1 MLRIEG
7 VSKTYDWGSR
17 EAIPSLLGSEPD
29 GQPIAEVWYGAHP
42 TAPSPVPA
50 LGATLDRVLAE
61 RAGEYF
67 ADDSVELAYL
77 LKLLAPGQPVS
88 LQVHPS
94 TALSAAGFA
103 DENSAGVPMDAP
115 HRTFKDP
122 HAKPEMVFAVT
133 PFRGMVGFRP
143 LDEVLAL
150 LAGLESSPAP
160 AVRDRL
166 ASGDEG
172 ALREAFEELVLANG
186 DPGPLLEEVMS
197 RGDELAAVVGELAHH
212 HPGDAGALAPLLL
225 SVWTLDPG
233 EALFVP
239 SGVPHAYLSGIA
251 VELMANSDNVVRAG
265 LTRKHVDR
273 RALLEATDFDR
284 SVAVERPLVDGP
296 VRTIAPAGSPLRLV
310 SATLEGTTAL
320 LPIASDGPAVV
331 LGVSGRVQVATPAEV
346 QELAPGDAVVVALT
360 EGAVAV
366 SGTGLVV
373 AAFAV

>member
-1 MLRIEG
+1 MLRIDG
-7 VSKTYDWGSR
+7 VAKTYDWGSR
-17 EAIPSLLGSEPD
+17 EAIPALLGREPD
-29 GQPIAEVWYGAHP
+29 GRPIAEVWYGAHP

-50 LGATLDRVLAE
+50 AGETLDRVLAE
-61 RAGEYF
+61 RAGDYF
-67 ADDSVELAYL
+67 PGGASELAYL

-103 DENSAGVPMDAP
+103 DENSAGVPLDAP

-143 LDEVLAL
+143 LEEAVAL

-160 AVRDRL
+160 AVLERL
-166 ASGDEG
+166 RSGDQG
-172 ALREAFEELVLANG
+172 AFRSAFEALVLAND
-186 DPGPLLEEVMS
+186 DPGALIEEVMA
-197 RGDELAAVVGELAHH
+197 RGDELAATVGELAGH

-225 SVWTLDPG
+225 SVWTLEPG

-239 SGVPHAYLSGIA
+239 AGVPHAYLSGIA

-273 RALLEATDFDR
+273 PALLAATDFDR

-296 VRTIAPAGSPLRLV
+296 VRTIAPEGSPLRLV
-310 SATLEGTTAL
+310 SATLEGATAL
-320 LPIASDGPAVV
+320 LPITSDGPAIV
-331 LGVSGRVQVATPAEV
+331 LGVSGRVQVATPAEA
-346 QELAPGDAVVVALT
+346 QELAPGDAVVIAPA

-366 SGTGLVV
+366 SGTGQVV

>member
-1 MLRIEG
+1 MLRIDG

-17 EAIPSLLGSEPD
+17 EAIPALLGQEPD
-29 GQPIAEVWYGAHP
+29 GQPVAEVWYGAHP

-50 LGATLDRVLAE
+50 AGTTLDRLLAD

-67 ADDSVELAYL
+67 AGGAGELAYL

-94 TALSAAGFA
+94 TELSAAGYA
-103 DENSAGVPMDAP
+103 DENSAGVPLDAP

-143 LDEVLAL
+143 LDEAVAL
-150 LAGLESSPAP
+150 LSGLESSPAP
-160 AVRDRL
+160 AVLERL
-166 ASGDEG
+166 RAGE
-172 ALREAFEELVLANG
+172 LRSAYEALVLVNG
-186 DPGPLLEEVMS
+186 DPGPLIEEVVA
-197 RGDELAAVVGELAHH
+197 RGDEVGAVVAELAGH

-225 SVWTLDPG
+225 AVWSLDPG

-239 SGVPHAYLSGIA
+239 SGVPHAYLSGVA

-273 RALLEATDFDR
+273 RALLEATDFER
-284 SVAVERPLVDGP
+284 AVAVERPLVDGP
-296 VRTIAPAGSPLRLV
+296 VRTIAPEGSPLRLV
-310 SATLEGTTAL
+310 SATLEGSTAL
-320 LPIASDGPAVV
+320 LPLASEGPAIV
-331 LGVSGRVQVATPAEV
+331 LGVSGRVQVATSIES
-346 QELAPGDAVVVALT
+346 QQLDPGQAVVVAPA